1 MVNKVSK
8 IKKIKKILIKKN
20 NYFETQTLK
29 LNSKK
34 AKKFLKWQ
42 QKWDIDQTIS
52 KIIEWN
58 ESFLNKKNMRE
69 VTENQIKEYL
79 KKWKYL
85 TEKISMEMKK

>member
-1 MVNKVSK
+1 MSWEYKYG
-8 IKKIKKILIKKN
+8 LQ
-20 NYFETQTLK
+20 EATA
-29 LNSKK
+29 

-58 ESFLNKKNMRE
+58 ESLLNKKNMRE

-79 KKWKYL
+79 K
-85 TEKISMEMKK
+85 